1 MVESFRR
8 HCKLAVEANP
18 LEPVAQIYEEQIA
31 VMKRDFAAANEELLE
46 FEGLVPNFNAMAPS
60 LYRWS
65 FKIHS
70 KINTIISSWR
80 SKCLP
85 PTPPTQIEFELDT
98 RFLDLFVA
106 ITCNIILIIIRFT
119 RDDDDRLIVLGD
131 YQFPDEPNGRVL
143 LFGRWNLYMLGKI

>member
-60 LYRWS
+60 PLHR
-65 FKIHS
+65 
-70 KINTIISSWR
+70 
-80 SKCLP
+80 
-85 PTPPTQIEFELDT
+85 E
-98 RFLDLFVA
+98 
-106 ITCNIILIIIRFT
+106 
-119 RDDDDRLIVLGD
+119 
-131 YQFPDEPNGRVL
+131 
-143 LFGRWNLYMLGKI
+143 